1 VRRSRS
7 RASASGE
14 AVDDRAGAFITPP
27 PRGGAYRPL
36 SDAHRDR
43 IVDHAFEILAT
54 VGMAD
59 APADTAA
66 VLEAAGAGRRDDGRL
81 TFDRGMVEAAMARS
95 PSTVDLPGFVVDR
108 GSSIGG
114 GRVHVGAGGAAVQVL
129 DADTGAYRDSTLADL
144 ATVTRVLDHCSNV
157 HYGVRLLVARDMPD
171 DLALDVNTA
180 FACLASTTKP
190 FGVSFTSAATVDPV
204 VDLFDQALGAPGA
217 FAVQPFCMAV
227 AVHVV
232 SPLRFSGDGCEV
244 IARAVQRGM
253 VVQTCSAAQAGA
265 TSPASLAG
273 ALAQGLA
280 EILAGVVLVDA
291 LRPGHPAIHAFL
303 PFVAD
308 LRTGAMTG
316 GGGEQAVAAAAAAQ
330 IMNDLSLPHA
340 VSAGMTDAK
349 VADVQAGYEKGYTAA
364 LAAQAGADMVQLSVG
379 MLASIMVAS
388 PEVLVID
395 DEMCGA
401 VLRSVRGVEL
411 DADALDIDAL
421 AAAATGDG
429 HFLGQDQT
437 LARMRTEYV
446 YPTLGDRSSVAEW
459 LENGSPTVWARA
471 RARVDDIV
479 AAGRPGHLPRSVEAA
494 IRATHGIHL
503 PEER

>member
-1 VRRSRS
+1 M
-7 RASASGE
+7 E
-14 AVDDRAGAFITPP
+14 
-27 PRGGAYRPL
+27 
-36 SDAHRDR
+36 
-43 IVDHAFEILAT
+43 HAFDVLAT
-54 VGMAD
+54 VGLAD
-59 APADTAA
+59 APDDTAR
-66 VLEAAGAGRRDDGRL
+66 VLEAAGARRRDDGRL
-81 TFDRGMVEAAMARS
+81 TFPRAMVEAAIARS
-95 PSTVDLPGFVVDR
+95 PSTVDLPGFVADR
-108 GSSIGG
+108 GTTIGG

-129 DADTGAYRDSTLADL
+129 DAGTGVYRESTLADL
-144 ATVTRVLDHCSNV
+144 AVATRVLDHSPNV
-157 HYGVRLLVARDMPD
+157 HYGLRLMVARDMPD
-171 DLALDVNTA
+171 DLSLDVNTA

-190 FGVSFTSAATVDPV
+190 FGVSFTSADTVDPV
-204 VDLFDQALGAPGA
+204 VDLFDTALGGPGR
-217 FAVQPFCMAV
+217 FAAQPFCMAV

-232 SPLRFSGDGCEV
+232 SPLRFSPDGCEV
-244 IARAVQRGM
+244 VARAIQRGM
-253 VVQTCSAAQAGA
+253 VVQSCTAAQAGA

-280 EILAGVVLVDA
+280 EALAAVVLVDA

-330 IMNDLSLPHA
+330 LMNHLGVPHA

-349 VADVQAGYEKGYTAA
+349 VADVQAGYEKGYTVA
-364 LAAQAGADMVQLSVG
+364 LAAAAGADMVQLSVG

-388 PEVLVID
+388 PEALAID

-411 DADALDIDAL
+411 DADALDLDAL
-421 AAAATGDG
+421 AVAATGDG

-446 YPTLGDRSSVAEW
+446 YPSLGDRSSVAEW
-459 LENGSPTVWARA
+459 LENGSPAVWDRA
-471 RARVDDIV
+471 RARVADIV
-479 AAGRPGHLPRSVEAA
+479 ATGRPGHLSRSAEAA
-494 IRATHGIHL
+494 IRAAHDIRL
-503 PEER
+503 PEEP